1 MNIDFLQKD
10 IKHWDQSLIAVQV
23 QTLKSIK
30 YAKSHNREFR
40 VKFEG
45 IEQEKTNP
53 QLRGI
58 HRLFSVIAKDF
69 SKEAGQVIPPS
80 QVKIMI
86 KDEYG
91 YFDDI
96 NTKGGYYRSYK
107 SLEKATKQE
116 LADMIEITQVM
127 AVNWGIEDCV
137 LTPNESKAFKDYFKD
152 DLGFNN

>member
-40 VKFEG
+40 VKFKG
-45 IEQEKTNP
+45 IEREKTNP

-69 SKEAGQVIPPS
+69 SKEAGQIVPPS

-86 KDEYG
+86 KDKYG
-91 YFDDI
+91 YFDDV

-127 AVNWGIEDCV
+127 GIKWGIEDCV
-137 LTPNESKAFKDYFKD
+137 LTSSETRAMINYYENK
-152 DLGFNN
+152 N

>member
-10 IKHWDQSLIAVQV
+10 IKHWDQSLVAVQV

-69 SKEAGQVIPPS
+69 SKEAGQIVPPS

-91 YFDDI
+91 YFEDV
-96 NTKGGYYRSYK
+96 NTKGGYYRNYK

-127 AVNWGIEDCV
+127 GIKWEIENCV
-137 LTPNESKAFKDYFKD
+137 LTSSETRAMIEYY
-152 DLGFNN
+152 NNK

>member
-1 MNIDFLQKD
+1 VNIDFLQKD
-10 IKHWDQSLIAVQV
+10 IKHWDQSLVAVQV

-69 SKEAGQVIPPS
+69 SKEAGQIVPPS

-91 YFDDI
+91 YFDDV

-127 AVNWGIEDCV
+127 GIKWEIENCV
-137 LTPNESKAFKDYFKD
+137 LTSSETRAMINYYENK
-152 DLGFNN
+152 N

>member
-10 IKHWDQSLIAVQV
+10 IKRWDQSLVAVQV

-45 IEQEKTNP
+45 IDQEKTNP

-58 HRLFSVIAKDF
+58 HRLFSVIANDF
-69 SKEAGQVIPPS
+69 SKEAGQIVPPS

-91 YFDDI
+91 YFEDV
-96 NTKGGYYRSYK
+96 NTKGGYYRNYK

-127 AVNWGIEDCV
+127 GIKWGIENCV
-137 LTPNESKAFKDYFKD
+137 LTSSETRAMIEYY
-152 DLGFNN
+152 NNK

>member
-1 MNIDFLQKD
+1 MNIDFIQKD
-10 IKHWDQSLIAVQV
+10 IKRWDQSLIAVQV

-69 SKEAGQVIPPS
+69 SKEAGQIVPPS

-91 YFDDI
+91 YFEDV
-96 NTKGGYYRSYK
+96 NTKGGYYRNYK

-127 AVNWGIEDCV
+127 GAKWGIENCV
-137 LTPNESKAFKDYFKD
+137 LTSSETRAMIDYCNKE
-152 DLGFNN
+152 